1 VSARVCLVAGG
12 AALALAASGCSAQP
26 AVQQTTEATLSAATI
41 STIDAVRLSGLVAQD
56 KAVLIDVRT
65 PEEFAQGHIAGAVN
79 LPLQDFD
86 PKAVPHEAGKQT
98 VLYCRSGRRSEAA
111 ATQMVAAGQAAVHLG
126 GGIAAWE
133 KAGRPVTPG
142 G

>member
-41 STIDAVRLSGLVAQD
+41 SIDAVRLSGLVAQD